1 MTREGDLEAA
11 RVQGKRIRTTQLEV
25 RYIASPLHRPR
36 VGVIVPRFGHTAVDR
51 NSVKRRLRE
60 IARTELLPNLGA
72 MDVVIRASPRAY
84 GATFETLR
92 AAVRQAARQLP
103 THVGEG
109 TT

>member
-1 MTREGDLEAA
+1 
-11 RVQGKRIRTTQLEV
+11 
-25 RYIASPLHRPR
+25 
-36 VGVIVPRFGHTAVDR
+36 VDR

-60 IARTELLPNLGA
+60 IARTELLPNLRA

-103 THVGEG
+103 THAGEG

>member
-1 MTREGDLEAA
+1 
-11 RVQGKRIRTTQLEV
+11 
-25 RYIASPLHRPR
+25 
-36 VGVIVPRFGHTAVDR
+36 
-51 NSVKRRLRE
+51 
-60 IARTELLPNLGA
+60 